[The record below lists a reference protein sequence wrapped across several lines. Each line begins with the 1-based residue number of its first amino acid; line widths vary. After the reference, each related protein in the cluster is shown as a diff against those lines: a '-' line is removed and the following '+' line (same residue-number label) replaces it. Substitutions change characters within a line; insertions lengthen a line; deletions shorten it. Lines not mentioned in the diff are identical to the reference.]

1 LKRFVFLYHS
11 LLVSVHIQLGSIQGG
26 GTAGPATAVQLVA
39 AAAGAAVDRGGAA
52 RRPSPTAAVE
62 GSGAARLPA
71 PAAAILEL

>member
-1 LKRFVFLYHS
+1 MTRMEFYHS

-26 GTAGPATAVQLVA
+26 GAAGPATAIQLVA
-39 AAAGAAVDRGGAA
+39 SAACAAVDGGGAA

-71 PAAAILEL
+71 SAAAILEF